1 MSPTRRQLK
10 SLIAEIRRE
19 DITLDQASDAIL
31 TRWEDDD
38 HALDALKDI
47 LARAEKANGAIN
59 VLDAVAFIQ
68 LVLTIKSYAER
79 TDRDFARLVKISRE
93 IKHYV
98 PKERSFLARAI
109 RKGHIS
115 PKDAIKRMTELNQL
129 NRVDVDSTPP
139 PVRSSKNGS
148 RIRTFFM
155 RELSAAV
162 HEDGG
167 SGWMD
172 EQVAA
177 IASMVFECE
186 IDKEQVR
193 NTRRR

>member
-10 SLIAEIRRE
+10 SLIEEIRRE
-19 DITLDQASDAIL
+19 DIMLDQAGDAIL
-31 TRWEDDD
+31 SRWENDDD
-38 HALDALKDI
+38 ALDALKDI
-47 LARAEKANGAIN
+47 LARAEKANGTIN
-59 VLDAVAFIQ
+59 VLDVIAFIQ
-68 LVLTIKSYAER
+68 LVLRINSYAEIA
-79 TDRDFARLVKISRE
+79 DRFAKLAKIRRE
-93 IKHYV
+93 IKRAL
-98 PKERSFLARAI
+98 PKEHTLLMRAL
-109 RKGHIS
+109 RKRRIS
-115 PKDAIKRMTELNQL
+115 LKDAIKRTIELNQIDL
-129 NRVDVDSTPP
+129 DSPLQPP
-139 PVRSSKNGS
+139 IRSSKGGS
-148 RIRTFFM
+148 RIRTLFM

>member
-38 HALDALKDI
+38 HALDALKDV

-59 VLDAVAFIQ
+59 VFDAVAFIQ
-68 LVLTIKSYAER
+68 LVLRIKSYAER
-79 TDRDFARLVKISRE
+79 TDRDFARLVKIRRE

-109 RKGHIS
+109 RKGRIS

-129 NRVDVDSTPP
+129 NQIDVDSTPP

-148 RIRTFFM
+148 VSQRGSRAASSLF
-155 RELSAAV
+155 LSIGTAT
-162 HEDGG
+162 
-167 SGWMD
+167 
-172 EQVAA
+172 
-177 IASMVFECE
+177 I
-186 IDKEQVR
+186 VR
-193 NTRRR
+193 

>member
-1 MSPTRRQLK
+1 MSPARRQLK

-68 LVLTIKSYAER
+68 LVLRIKSYAER
-79 TDRDFARLVKISRE
+79 TDRDFARLVKIRRE
-93 IKHYV
+93 IKRGL
-98 PKERSFLARAI
+98 PKERTLLMRAF
-109 RKGHIS
+109 RKSCIS
-115 PKDAIKRMTELNQL
+115 PKDAIKRMTELNQIDL
-129 NRVDVDSTPP
+129 DSPLQP
-139 PVRSSKNGS
+139 SVRSSKGGS
-148 RIRTFFM
+148 RIRTLFM

-177 IASMVFECE
+177 IASMALECE
-186 IDKEQVR
+186 IGPEHVR
-193 NTRRR
+193 NARRRS

>member
-31 TRWEDDD
+31 SRWENDED
-38 HALDALKDI
+38 ALDALTDI

-68 LVLTIKSYAER
+68 LVLRIKSYAEI
-79 TDRDFARLVKISRE
+79 TDRGSAELVKIRRE
-93 IKHYV
+93 IKRGL
-98 PKERSFLARAI
+98 PKERTLLMRAI
-109 RKGHIS
+109 RKRRIS
-115 PKDAIKRMTELNQL
+115 PKDAIKRMTELDQIDL
-129 NRVDVDSTPP
+129 DSPLQP
-139 PVRSSKNGS
+139 PVRSSKGAS
-148 RIRTFFM
+148 RIRTLFM

-167 SGWMD
+167 LWMD
-172 EQVAA
+172 DQVAA
-177 IASMVFECE
+177 IASIVLECD
-186 IDKEQVR
+186 IDSDQVR